1 MDKTK
6 KGIPVRKDEDSLV
19 EQVPDD
25 KMAALI
31 EGLANLKPVNLA
43 EQKQAQSLAE
53 NSILDTDNLVKSPED
68 LPKSK
73 PLDNERD

>member
-53 NSILDTDNLVKSPED
+53 SSILDTDNLVKSPED
-68 LPKSK
+68 LPRSK